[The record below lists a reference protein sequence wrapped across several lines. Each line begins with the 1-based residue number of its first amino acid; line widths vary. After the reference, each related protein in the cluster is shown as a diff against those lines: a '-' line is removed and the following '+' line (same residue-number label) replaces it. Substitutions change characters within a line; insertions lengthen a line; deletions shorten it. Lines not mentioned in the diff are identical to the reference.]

1 MLRNI
6 SLAASLFIFWLALSG
21 HYRSSFLIG
30 VGVVVTLATV
40 IVAERMNASDG
51 EGHPIHLLPRAMIY
65 WPWLI
70 IEIMKSAWTVTRII
84 IDPRLPIHPTMTR
97 VRAGETSAV
106 GIATYAN
113 SITLTPGTITTDVSG
128 LSLTVHA
135 ITAEGADDLEAGEMD
150 RMVRQFEGG
159 E

>member
-6 SLAASLFIFWLALSG
+6 SLAATLFVFWLALSG
-21 HYRSSFLIG
+21 HYTAFLVG
-30 VGVVVTLATV
+30 VGAVVTIVTV
-40 IVAERMNASDG
+40 YLAERMSASDG

-70 IEIMKSAWTVTRII
+70 LEIMKSAWSVTRII

-135 ITAEGADDLEAGEMD
+135 ITADSADDLETGVMD
-150 RMVRQFEGG
+150 RMVRQFEGSA
-159 E
+159 